1 MGHSRILV
9 IDDEPEI
16 RNTIADILGMDGH
29 DVQTAQDGKDGLERI
44 GRSPF
49 DLILS
54 DMRMP
59 EMDGQTLY
67 EHLRHEH
74 PQALKRI
81 AFITGQAHDLK
92 FGVFLRDT
100 GAPVLGKPFTM
111 HQLRQLV
118 DQMRSTLM
126 SEGSATNEEGMQTA
140 RETEYKR
147 FMAIYS
153 GNSGQ

>member
-1 MGHSRILV
+1 MGRSRILV

-16 RNTIADILGMDGH
+16 RNTIADILVMDGH
-29 DVQTAQDGKDGLERI
+29 DVQTAQDGKDGLDRM
-44 GRSPF
+44 GRNPF

-67 EHLRHEH
+67 DHVRHDH

-81 AFITGQAHDLK
+81 AFITGQAHDPE
-92 FGVFLRDT
+92 FGVFLRET
-100 GAPVLGKPFTM
+100 GAQVLGKPFTI

-118 DQMRSTLM
+118 DRMIGRHVFS
-126 SEGSATNEEGMQTA
+126 
-140 RETEYKR
+140 
-147 FMAIYS
+147 
-153 GNSGQ
+153 